1 VPQPQRSL
9 LRRAAV
15 LGAVSLVLPALASC
29 GFDENTN
36 IVYTP
41 AEGTFDRSAA
51 VDVLGAAIVSTEG
64 DGEGTFV
71 AGFSNPTSETAA
83 VTGIGGDVTAEL
95 AEPIEL
101 APEGFVQLANEGGV
115 PVTGDFEIGDFLQ
128 VEIAYSTG
136 QEVTFDVSVVP
147 NAGYYEGIDGPIPT
161 ERTEYDTED
170 LYTPADEV
178 VPGESE
184 GE

>member
-1 VPQPQRSL
+1 MPQPQRSL

-15 LGAVSLVLPALASC
+15 LGAATLALPALASC

-41 AEGTFDRSAA
+41 AEGTFDRSAS
-51 VDVLGAAIVSTEG
+51 VDVLGAAIVSTDG
-64 DGEGTFV
+64 NGEGTFV
-71 AGFSNPTSETAA
+71 AGFSNETSEPAA
-83 VTGIGGDVTAEL
+83 VTAIGGDITAEL
-95 AEPIEL
+95 EEPIEL
-101 APEGFVQLANEGGV
+101 APQGFVQLAQEGGV
-115 PVTGDFEIGDFLQ
+115 PVTGDFEIGDFLV
-128 VEIAYSTG
+128 VEISYSTG
-136 QEVTFDVSVVP
+136 QDVTFDVSVVP

-161 ERTEYDTED
+161 EMDEYDTED

-178 VPGESE
+178 VPGEGE